1 MSFNIALSGISSAQ
15 KDLDVTANNVA
26 NVRTTGFKGSR
37 AEFADVFANNIFS
50 GSDQQTGNGSATSTV
65 AQQFSQGSLN
75 FTQNSLDMAIS
86 GNGFFATSSSL
97 ADQDFTYTR
106 AGAFKLNDD
115 SYIVNNQGRFLQ
127 GFPVDPQS
135 GAVQSTSLAASDPI
149 RIPDS
154 AGAPSATENQ
164 YQSFNL
170 DARAP
175 GIDPAVNP
183 FNPDQPTTY
192 TSSTSTTI
200 YDSLGESHVMTTYYA
215 KRDAATAGE
224 PNVWDVYTTV
234 DGQVVDTAPSD
245 AATNGNNLGA
255 DSADLDPSTPGDQVR
270 TGIRIQF
277 DDSGNPSAGTGGNA
291 WDYTL
296 SNNTFPPANISLGGV
311 LNNGADPT
319 QEIDIFFRDR
329 LDQGGDT
336 APTQFASDFSVNL
349 LEQDGTTVGRL
360 TNIDIAEDGLISA
373 SYSNGDV
380 QYLGKVALVRFAN
393 EQGLTQLGDASW
405 SESQASGVAT
415 SGQANSG
422 VFGTIEASALENS
435 NVDLTKELVDLISA
449 QRNFQANSR
458 SLEINNTLQQNILQI
473 R

>member
-1 MSFNIALSGISSAQ
+1 MSFNIALSGISTAQ

-50 GSDQQTGNGSATSTV
+50 GSDQQTGNGSATATV

-75 FTQNSLDMAIS
+75 FTSNSLDMAIS

-106 AGAFKLNDD
+106 AGAFKLNEN

-127 GFPVDPQS
+127 GFPVDS
-135 GAVQSTSLAASDPI
+135 STGAVQSTSLAASDPI

-175 GIDPAVNP
+175 GIDVTNG
-183 FNPDQPTTY
+183 FNPEDPTTY

-200 YDSLGESHVMTTYYA
+200 YDSLGESHVLTTYYV
-215 KRDAATAGE
+215 KRNSADVDGE
-224 PNVWDVYTTV
+224 NNVWDVYNTV
-234 DGQVVDTAPSD
+234 DGQVVDTTPSD
-245 AATNGNNLGA
+245 AAQSNVGA
-255 DSADLDPSTPGDQVR
+255 PSADVDPSTAGVQSRD
-270 TGIRIQF
+270 GIRIKF
-277 DDSGNPSAGTGGNA
+277 DDSGNPTDYSGAGPWN
-291 WDYTL
+291 YTL
-296 SNNTFPPANISLGGV
+296 DTNTFPPANISLANV
-311 LNNGADPT
+311 LSNGADT
-319 QEIDIFFRDR
+319 SQDIDIFFRDR
-329 LDQGGDT
+329 VDQGGDT

-405 SESQASGVAT
+405 QESQSSGIAT

-422 VFGTIEASALENS
+422 VFGTIESSALENS

-458 SLEINNTLQQNILQI
+458 SLEISNTLQQNILQI

>member
-50 GSDQQTGNGSATSTV
+50 GSDQQTGNGSATASV
-65 AQQFSQGSLN
+65 AQQFSQGTLN

-86 GNGFFATSSSL
+86 DNGFFATTSGI
-97 ADQDFTYTR
+97 AQQDFTYTR

-115 SYIVNNQGRFLQ
+115 SYIVNNQGRFLH
-127 GFPVDPQS
+127 GFPVDSAS
-135 GAVQSTSLAASDPI
+135 GATQSTSLAASGPI

-175 GIDPAVNP
+175 GIDVSNG
-183 FNPDQPTTY
+183 FNPEDPTSY

-200 YDSLGESHVMTTYYA
+200 YDSLGESHVMTTYYV
-215 KRDAATAGE
+215 KRNAADVGGQE
-224 PNVWDVYTTV
+224 NVWDVYNTV
-234 DGQVVDTAPSD
+234 DGQMVDTNPSQGYTGAPSYE
-245 AATNGNNLGA
+245 
-255 DSADLDPSTPGDQVR
+255 PSPGDGVDNTVSSQ
-270 TGIRIQF
+270 RIVF
-277 DDSGNPSAGTGGNA
+277 DQSGSPVGVPNPGGYNLDS
-291 WDYTL
+291 D
-296 SNNTFPPANISLGGV
+296 TFPPASISLANV
-311 LNNGADPT
+311 LSNGADT
-319 QEIDIFFRDR
+319 SQNVQIFYRDR

-405 SESQASGVAT
+405 SESQSSGIAT
-415 SGQANSG
+415 SGEANSG

-458 SLEINNTLQQNILQI
+458 SLEINNSLQQNILQI

>member
-50 GSDQQTGNGSATSTV
+50 GSDQQTGNGSATASV
-65 AQQFSQGSLN
+65 AQQFSQGTLN

-86 GNGFFATSSSL
+86 GNGFFATSSTL
-97 ADQDFTYTR
+97 ADQDYTYTR
-106 AGAFKLNDD
+106 AGAFKLDD
-115 SYIVNNQGRFLQ
+115 NSYIVNNQGRFLQ
-127 GFPVDPQS
+127 GFPVDAQS
-135 GAVQSTSLAASDPI
+135 GAVQSTSLAASEPI

-175 GIDPAVNP
+175 GIDPAANP
-183 FNPDQPTTY
+183 FNPDEPTSY

-200 YDSLGESHVMTTYYA
+200 YDSLGESHVMTTYYVRRSPA
-215 KRDAATAGE
+215 DVAGE
-224 PNVWDVYTTV
+224 NNVWDVYNTV
-234 DGQVVDTAPSD
+234 DGQLVSTAPADPSV
-245 AATNGNNLGA
+245 NNLGA
-255 DSADLDPSTPGDQVR
+255 QSYEPSPADAVDDTVSGV
-270 TGIRIQF
+270 RIQF
-277 DDSGNPSAGTGGNA
+277 DDSGNPTAATGGNP

-296 SNNTFPPANISLGGV
+296 DTNTFPPAQISLNGV
-311 LNNGADPT
+311 LNNGADPN
-319 QEIDIFFRDR
+319 QEIDIYFRDR

-380 QYLGKVALVRFAN
+380 QYLGQVALVRFAN

-405 SESQASGVAT
+405 AESQSSGIAT
-415 SGQANSG
+415 SGEANSG
-422 VFGTIEASALENS
+422 VFGTIESSALENS

-458 SLEINNTLQQNILQI
+458 SLEINNSLQQNILQI

>member
-15 KDLDVTANNVA
+15 KDLDVTSNNVA

-37 AEFADVFANNIFS
+37 AEFADVYANSIFS
-50 GSDQQTGNGSATSTV
+50 GSDQQTGNGSATAKV
-65 AQQFSQGSLN
+65 AQQFSQGTLN

-86 GNGFFATSSSL
+86 GNGFFATSSSI

-127 GFPVDPQS
+127 GFPVDRQS
-135 GAVQSTSLAASDPI
+135 GATQSTSLAASGPI

-164 YQSFNL
+164 FQSFNL

-175 GIDPAVNP
+175 GVDTANP
-183 FNPDQPTTY
+183 FNPEDPTTY

-200 YDSLGESHVMTTYYA
+200 YDSLGESHVMTTYYV
-215 KRDAATAGE
+215 KRNPGDVGGE
-224 PNVWDVYTTV
+224 ENVWDVYNTI
-234 DGQVVDTAPSD
+234 DGQMVDTTPEQGYTGAPSYEPSP
-245 AATNGNNLGA
+245 A
-255 DSADLDPSTPGDQVR
+255 DTVTSQRVV
-270 TGIRIQF
+270 F
-277 DDSGNPSAGTGGNA
+277 DDSGSPAPVAGEYNL
-291 WDYTL
+291 D
-296 SNNTFPPANISLGGV
+296 NNTFPPATVSLQGV
-311 LNNGADPT
+311 LSNGADDT
-319 QEIDIFFRDR
+319 QDIQIFYRDR

-360 TNIDIAEDGLISA
+360 TNVDIAEDGLISA

-380 QYLGKVALVRFAN
+380 QYLGKVAMVRFAN
-393 EQGLTQLGDASW
+393 DQGLTQLGDSSW
-405 SESQASGVAT
+405 AESQSSGIAT
-415 SGQANSG
+415 SGEANSG
-422 VFGTIEASALENS
+422 VFGTIESSALENS

-458 SLEINNTLQQNILQI
+458 ALEINNGLQQNILQI